1 MLAGTEALVPAIEL
15 IDSRI
20 ADWRIGLVDTIAD
33 NASSAG
39 FALGSA
45 RIDPN
50 SADLRRIGAVTA
62 G

>member
-1 MLAGTEALVPAIEL
+1 MPAIEL